1 VDASCGSGLFTRRFL
16 KSGNYGC
23 VVALDFSPAML
34 TQARQFAK
42 DEELL
47 YNDVGEEREDL
58 AGGVLR
64 PSIRPTLNRRG
75 AH

>member
-1 VDASCGSGLFTRRFL
+1 
-16 KSGNYGC
+16 